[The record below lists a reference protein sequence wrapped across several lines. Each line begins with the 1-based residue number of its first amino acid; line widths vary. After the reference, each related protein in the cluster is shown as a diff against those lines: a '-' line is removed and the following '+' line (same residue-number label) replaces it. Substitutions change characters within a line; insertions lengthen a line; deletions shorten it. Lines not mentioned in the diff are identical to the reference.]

1 MNHHLRK
8 LSFFSLTLLCGGG
21 GCNKLFLLTLFSL
34 KQVVSINTPSEMFEY
49 IEEDKVTT
57 EMGGTLEFD
66 ANEWTQ
72 HRSVS
77 TRLEKVI
84 ELYSTK

>member
-1 MNHHLRK
+1 
-8 LSFFSLTLLCGGG
+8 
-21 GCNKLFLLTLFSL
+21 
-34 KQVVSINTPSEMFEY
+34 MFEY

-57 EMGGTLEFD
+57 DMGGTLEFD

-77 TRLEKVI
+77 NLLVSRNGSVDCN
-84 ELYSTK
+84 

>member
-1 MNHHLRK
+1 M
-8 LSFFSLTLLCGGG
+8 
-21 GCNKLFLLTLFSL
+21 
-34 KQVVSINTPSEMFEY
+34 SINTPSEMFEY

-84 ELYSTK
+84 ESVASVFNQIRINEP